1 MLFIKNRSIYLSYI
15 FFTEMSNKISIV
27 IHLCFKPQGSL
38 QLHRHFKT
46 NNKMHHTIQIR
57 THAEKKI
64 LSQAKN
70 LLSNI

>member
-1 MLFIKNRSIYLSYI
+1 
-15 FFTEMSNKISIV
+15 MSNKISIV
-27 IHLCFKPQGSL
+27 IHLCFKPQDSL
-38 QLHRHFKT
+38 QLQRHFKT